1 MFEEGRVI
9 PETIEREGIVRALTI
24 SELERESG
32 VPRRTIYYYVR
43 LGLLP
48 EAQKASPTRALYTE
62 DHLALLRDIEA
73 LKAEGLRPAAMR
85 TRLAGR
91 LKAAG
96 QNDVDL
102 VARRDEETRDA
113 ILRAATRRFAQKG
126 YKGTRMADLVA
137 ELGITP
143 QLLYQHFATK
153 RDLFV
158 ACYKV
163 AVRYMAGVVIPR
175 VAPEGDPAVRLLWY
189 MYADEGIKA
198 FAPGMFAL
206 AAEASQHDEEA
217 RRDMREAY
225 ERIFRELI
233 EDLSRLRTSEHEP
246 PISDELISHG
256 LMGAFQQMLARA
268 ALDDEYSWREVTRQ
282 TLGLFLLVLSAYRG
296 ELDLGSML
304 APYEE
309 LLTEVAELPAPVPPE
324 LAS

>member
-1 MFEEGRVI
+1 
-9 PETIEREGIVRALTI
+9 VRALTI

-32 VPRRTIYYYVR
+32 MPRRTIYYYVR

-62 DHLALLRDIEA
+62 DHLVLLRDIGA
-73 LKAEGLRPAAMR
+73 LKTEGLRPADMR

-91 LKAAG
+91 LKSAG
-96 QNDVDL
+96 ENDVDL
-102 VARRDEETRDA
+102 VARRDEQTRQA
-113 ILRAATRRFAQKG
+113 ILAAATRSFAHKG

-163 AVRYMAGVVIPR
+163 AVRYMAGVIIPR
-175 VAPEGDPAVRLLWY
+175 VEPEGDPAARLLWY

-198 FAPGMFAL
+198 FAPHMFAL
-206 AAEASQHDEEA
+206 AVEASQHDEEA
-217 RRDMREAY
+217 RRDLREAY

-233 EDLSRLRTSEHEP
+233 DDLRRLRASEHEP

-256 LMGAFQQMLARA
+256 MMGAFQQMLARA
-268 ALDDEYSWREVTRQ
+268 ALDDEYSWREVTRH
-282 TLGLFLLVLSAYRG
+282 TLGLFLLLLSVYRG
-296 ELDLGSML
+296 AQDLGALL
-304 APYEE
+304 APYED
-309 LLTEVAELPAPVPPE
+309 LLTEVAELPPPVPPE
-324 LAS
+324 LI

>member
-1 MFEEGRVI
+1 
-9 PETIEREGIVRALTI
+9 VRALTI

-32 VPRRTIYYYVR
+32 VPRRIIYYYVR

-62 DHLALLRDIEA
+62 DHLALLRDIET
-73 LKAEGLRPAAMR
+73 LKAEGLRPVAIR

-91 LKAAG
+91 LRAAG
-96 QNDVDL
+96 EVEVDL
-102 VARRDEETRDA
+102 VARRDDETRQA
-113 ILRAATRRFAQKG
+113 ILVAATRRFAHGG
-126 YKGTRMADLVA
+126 YRGTRIADLVA

-153 RDLFV
+153 RELFV

-163 AVRYMAGVVIPR
+163 AVRYMAGMIVPR
-175 VAPEGDPAVRLLWY
+175 VAPDGDPAVRLLWY

-198 FAPGMFAL
+198 FAPQMFAL
-206 AAEASQHDEEA
+206 AVEASQHDKAA

-233 EDLSRLRTSEHEP
+233 DDLRRLRRSEQEP
-246 PISDELISHG
+246 PVSDELISHG

-282 TLGLFLLVLSAYRG
+282 TLGLFLLVLAAYRG
-296 ELDLGSML
+296 DLDIGALL
-304 APYEE
+304 EPYES
-309 LLTEVAELPAPVPPE
+309 LLTEVAELPPPVPPE
-324 LAS
+324 LAP

>member
-1 MFEEGRVI
+1 MSPSGRVI
-9 PETIEREGIVRALTI
+9 PETIEREGVVRALTI

-62 DHLALLRDIEA
+62 DHLALLQDIEA
-73 LKAEGLRPAAMR
+73 LKAEGLRPAAIR
-85 TRLAGR
+85 IRLTGR
-91 LKAAG
+91 LRAAG
-96 QNDVDL
+96 ENEVDL
-102 VARRDEETRDA
+102 VARRDEETRQA
-113 ILRAATRRFAQKG
+113 ILVAATRSFSRKG

-137 ELGITP
+137 ELGFTP

-163 AVRYMAGVVIPR
+163 AVRYMAGVIIPR
-175 VAPEGDPAVRLLWY
+175 VEPEGDPAVRILWY

-198 FAPGMFAL
+198 FAPDMFAL
-206 AAEASQHDEEA
+206 AVEASQHDEAA

-233 EDLSRLRTSEHEP
+233 DDLARFRASGDQP
-246 PISDELISHG
+246 PLSDELISHG

-268 ALDDEYSWREVTRQ
+268 ALDDEFSWREVTRH
-282 TLGLFLLVLSAYRG
+282 TLALFLLLLTAYRG
-296 ELDLGSML
+296 EQNVAALL
-304 APYEE
+304 APYED
-309 LLTEVAELPAPVPPE
+309 LLTEVAELPPPVPPE
-324 LAS
+324 FG

>member
-1 MFEEGRVI
+1 M
-9 PETIEREGIVRALTI
+9 EREGDVRALTI

-32 VPRRTIYYYVR
+32 VPRRIIYYYVR

-62 DHLALLRDIEA
+62 DHLALLLDIEA
-73 LKAEGLRPAAMR
+73 LKAEGLRPAAIR
-85 TRLAGR
+85 VRLAGR
-91 LKAAG
+91 LEAAG
-96 QNDVDL
+96 ENGVDL
-102 VARRDEETRDA
+102 VARRDEETRQA
-113 ILRAATRRFAQKG
+113 ILAAAARRFARKG
-126 YKGTRMADLVA
+126 YKGTRMADLVT
-137 ELGITP
+137 ELGVTP

-175 VAPEGDPAVRLLWY
+175 VTPEGDPAARLVWY

-198 FAPGMFAL
+198 FAPEMFAL
-206 AAEASQHDEEA
+206 AVEASQHDEQA
-217 RRDMREAY
+217 RLDMREAY

-233 EDLSRLRTSEHEP
+233 DDLRRLRRSPQEP

-268 ALDDEYSWREVTRQ
+268 ALDDEYSWREVTRH
-282 TLGLFLLVLSAYRG
+282 TLGLFLLVLQVYG
-296 ELDLGSML
+296 GHLDMGGLL
-304 APYEE
+304 EPYED
-309 LLTEVAELPAPVPPE
+309 LLTEVSELPPPVPPE
-324 LAS
+324 LAP

>member
-1 MFEEGRVI
+1 M
-9 PETIEREGIVRALTI
+9 RALTI

-48 EAQKASPTRALYTE
+48 EAQKASRTRALYTE

-73 LKAEGLRPAAMR
+73 LRAEGLRPAAIR

-96 QNDVDL
+96 ENGVDL

-113 ILRAATRRFAQKG
+113 ILRAATRSFARKG

-158 ACYKV
+158 ACYRI
-163 AVRYMAGVVIPR
+163 AVHYMAGVIIPR
-175 VAPEGDPAVRLLWY
+175 VGPEGDPAARLVWY

-198 FAPGMFAL
+198 FAPHMFAL
-206 AAEASQHDEEA
+206 AVEASQHDEEA

-233 EDLSRLRTSEHEP
+233 DDLGAAPHLRPGAADLGRAHQP
-246 PISDELISHG
+246 RPHG
-256 LMGAFQQMLARA
+256 RVPADARA
-268 ALDDEYSWREVTRQ
+268 RRPRRRVLVARGDAAHARALPPAA
-282 TLGLFLLVLSAYRG
+282 LGLPRRAGPGRAAGARTRTCSPRSPSCRRRSRRSSKTRERATR
-296 ELDLGSML
+296 
-304 APYEE
+304 A
-309 LLTEVAELPAPVPPE
+309 AA
-324 LAS
+324 ASGIR

>member
-1 MFEEGRVI
+1 M
-9 PETIEREGIVRALTI
+9 RALTI

-48 EAQKASPTRALYTE
+48 EAQKASRTRALYTE

-91 LKAAG
+91 LRTAG
-96 QNDVDL
+96 ENGVDL
-102 VARRDEETRDA
+102 VARRDEEMRDA
-113 ILRAATRRFAQKG
+113 ILRAATRGFAQKG

-143 QLLYQHFATK
+143 QLLYSHFATK

-163 AVRYMAGVVIPR
+163 AVRYMAGVIIPR
-175 VAPEGDPAVRLLWY
+175 VEPEGDPATRLLWY

-198 FAPGMFAL
+198 FAPHMFAL
-206 AAEASQHDEEA
+206 AVEASQHDEAA
-217 RRDMREAY
+217 RRDLREAY

-233 EDLSRLRTSEHEP
+233 DDLSRLRTSEREP

-256 LMGAFQQMLARA
+256 MMGAFQQMLARA
-268 ALDDEYSWREVTRQ
+268 ALDDEYSWREVTRH
-282 TLGLFLLVLSAYRG
+282 TLGLFLLLLSAYRG
-296 ELDLGSML
+296 VQDLGELL
-304 APYEE
+304 APYEN
-309 LLTEVAELPAPVPPE
+309 LLTEVAELPPPVPSE
-324 LAS
+324 LR

>member
-1 MFEEGRVI
+1 M
-9 PETIEREGIVRALTI
+9 RALTI

-62 DHLALLRDIEA
+62 DHFALLRDIEA
-73 LKAEGLRPAAMR
+73 LKADGLRPAAIR

-91 LKAAG
+91 LMAAG
-96 QNDVDL
+96 ESDVDL
-102 VARRDEETRDA
+102 VARRDEEMRDA
-113 ILRAATRRFAQKG
+113 ILRAATRSFAQKG
-126 YKGTRMADLVA
+126 YKGTRMADLIA
-137 ELGITP
+137 KLGISP

-153 RDLFV
+153 RDLFI
-158 ACYKV
+158 ACYRI
-163 AVRYMAGVVIPR
+163 AVRYMAGVILPR
-175 VAPEGDPAVRLLWY
+175 VGPEGDPGARLLWY

-198 FAPGMFAL
+198 FAPDMFAL
-206 AAEASQHDEEA
+206 AVEASQHDAEA

-233 EDLSRLRTSEHEP
+233 DDLARFRTSEREP

-268 ALDDEYSWREVTRQ
+268 SLDDEYSWREVTRH
-282 TLGLFLLVLSAYRG
+282 TLGLFLLLLAAYRG
-296 ELDLGSML
+296 EQDLGGLL
-304 APYEE
+304 APYEV
-309 LLTEVAELPAPVPPE
+309 LLTEVAELPPPVPPE
-324 LAS
+324 LAP